1 MKSVAKLT
9 LSLCVLLL
17 FSSCGGSLYD
27 KMKPINAE
35 AWNMNDPIKFDID
48 IQDTK
53 NPYDF
58 YITLRHNTNY
68 AYSNLYLFVSTTTPK
83 DSTKQDTL
91 QFILADEAGEWLGDG
106 RGKLR
111 SYEFLTGKSYVF
123 TDPGLYSFEFRQAM
137 RDTVLQG
144 ISDIGIRIVPSK

>member
-1 MKSVAKLT
+1 MKSMLR
-9 LSLCVLLL
+9 LILI
-17 FSSCGGSLYD
+17 SSVIVFFTACGGALYD

-35 AWNMNDPIKFDID
+35 AWDMKDPVKFDID
-48 IQDTK
+48 IKDTK
-53 NPYDF
+53 TPYDF
-58 YITLRHNTNY
+58 YITLRHNTTY
-68 AYSNLYLFVSTTTPK
+68 TYSNLYLFVSTTTPN

-91 QFILADEAGEWLGDG
+91 QFILADESGEWLGK
-106 RGKLR
+106 GKGKFR

-137 RDTVLQG
+137 RDTVLHG

>member
-1 MKSVAKLT
+1 MKSYTFILIIT
-9 LSLCVLLL
+9 SCLLV
-17 FSSCGGSLYD
+17 FSCGTSMYD
-27 KMKPINAE
+27 KMKPISGE
-35 AWNMNDPIKFDID
+35 VWNMNNPVKFDID

-53 NPYDF
+53 SPYDF
-58 YITLRHNTNY
+58 YITLRHSNDY
-68 AYSNLYLFVSTTTPK
+68 KYSNLYLFVSTTTPK

-91 QFILADEAGEWLGDG
+91 QFILADEQGNWLGNG
-106 RGKLR
+106 NGSYK

-123 TDPGLYSFEFRQAM
+123 VDPGLYSFEFRHAM